1 MAEPFS
7 VMGLLNTK
15 GVASLLGGLGS
26 SGGTP
31 PAGPSNAV
39 SAVYGS
45 GLDTSGYSI
54 NFSGLQSASSSQD
67 KSGGV
72 PGIGL
77 TGVAGGVPWWLWA
90 AGAGLIV
97 WRMRK
102 SKK

>member
-26 SGGTP
+26 SSGTP

>member
-1 MAEPFS
+1 MEPFS
-7 VMGLLNTK
+7 AMALLNTK
-15 GVASLLGGLGS
+15 GVASLLGGLG
-26 SGGTP
+26 GGVGSTP
-31 PAGPSNAV
+31 PAGPSNAT

-45 GLDTSGYSI
+45 GLDTSGYSV
-54 NFSGLQSASSSQD
+54 NFSGIQSASSSQD

-90 AGAGLIV
+90 AGAGLIA
-97 WRMRK
+97 WRLRK